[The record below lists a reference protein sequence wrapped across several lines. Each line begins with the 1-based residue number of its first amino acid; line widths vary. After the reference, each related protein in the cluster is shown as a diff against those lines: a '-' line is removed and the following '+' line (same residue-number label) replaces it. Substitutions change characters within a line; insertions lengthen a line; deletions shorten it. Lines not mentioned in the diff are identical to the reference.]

1 MRILIDECRPRRLKN
16 HLTGH
21 DCRTVPEAGLAG
33 KRNGELLSLTE
44 QQKYEIFETMDKGIE
59 YQQNLRSFNLAVIIL
74 RAKSNQLAD
83 LLPCVSDRL
92 EQMKSI
98 KSGEVVRVG
107 LRYVQESPAR
117 PVPFTLLS

>member
-1 MRILIDECRPRRLKN
+1 
-16 HLTGH
+16 
-21 DCRTVPEAGLAG
+21 
-33 KRNGELLSLTE
+33 
-44 QQKYEIFETMDKGIE
+44 MDKGIE

-107 LRYVQESPAR
+107 LRYVQESPVR